1 LNFWPCS
8 VKAVEVAYCSLLYSL
23 WNLRDGRRQLL
34 GRRVLDNRVNRIL
47 NPNPMGPFIGR
58 GMHALL
64 TIEADRTRLR
74 LLPLRTEE

>member
-1 LNFWPCS
+1 M
-8 VKAVEVAYCSLLYSL
+8 
-23 WNLRDGRRQLL
+23 DGRRQLL